1 MASKYL
7 VDGTYSVSLFKSPM
21 RTEPKGLAV
30 TLRGCDARR
39 VTVVWAAVCDA
50 THYYTSQRTT
60 EERERKDKARGL
72 GNDDSLREDRRKPG
86 SSS

>member
-30 TLRGCDARR
+30 TLRGSDARR
-39 VTVVWAAVCDA
+39 VTAVWAAVCDA
-50 THYYTSQRTT
+50 THY
-60 EERERKDKARGL
+60 
-72 GNDDSLREDRRKPG
+72 
-86 SSS
+86 